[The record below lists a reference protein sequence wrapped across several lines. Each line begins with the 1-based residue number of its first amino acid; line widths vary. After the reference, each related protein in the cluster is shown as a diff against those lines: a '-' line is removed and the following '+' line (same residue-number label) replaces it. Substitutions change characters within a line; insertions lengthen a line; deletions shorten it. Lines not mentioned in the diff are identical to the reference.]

1 MTENHEFNEIYEKYK
16 NSVLH
21 AAYLYAKDSDM
32 AEDIRQETFL
42 KLLRLMEC
50 EEPAVNIESWLYITA
65 RNMALNYRKR
75 MKAEMPLIQED
86 EAETP
91 SSGLFREST
100 EDEYLEMQA
109 NRMRADLH
117 DRIMSALWEKNERWY
132 EAILL
137 AAHMGLSYKEAA
149 KVMGVSLNA
158 YQVML
163 HRARVWI
170 RDRFGVEYEEL
181 KKK

>member
-100 EDEYLEMQA
+100 EDEYL
-109 NRMRADLH
+109 D

-137 AAHMGLSYKEAA
+137 AAHVGLSYKEAA

-163 HRARVWI
+163 HRARAWI

>member
-1 MTENHEFNEIYEKYK
+1 
-16 NSVLH
+16 
-21 AAYLYAKDSDM
+21 
-32 AEDIRQETFL
+32 
-42 KLLRLMEC
+42 
-50 EEPAVNIESWLYITA
+50 
-65 RNMALNYRKR
+65 MALNYRKR

-137 AAHMGLSYKEAA
+137 AAHVGLSYKEAA

-163 HRARVWI
+163 HRARAWI